1 MGHCVF
7 PKSRS
12 GWFLLFFTFLFGISG
27 CGAPAVIGAITGAAA
42 TASAQHKDL
51 DCVAF
56 ICLQR
61 QRMESQHVTAE
72 SMRKNE
78 KRRTEKYRA

>member
-12 GWFLLFFTFLFGISG
+12 GWFLLFTFLFGISG
-27 CGAPAVIGAITGAAA
+27 CGAAAVIGAMTGAAT

-51 DCVAF
+51 DCAAF
-56 ICLQR
+56 TCLQR
-61 QRMESQHVTAE
+61 QRMECQHVAAE
-72 SMRKNE
+72 SMRTNE
-78 KRRTEKYRA
+78 KRRDREI